1 MDTCIKSNLFVRSC
15 PEKETFRK
23 NSQNREVEVRPLASN
38 GRVARLSSM
47 VNTCEPLI
55 NVVKLKRAK
64 DADRLEPKGKQPA
77 GFVFAK
83 ATRIFALPAD
93 RRNLTYSCY
102 LYETW

>member
-23 NSQNREVEVRPLASN
+23 NSQNREVEVRPLASF
-38 GRVARLSSM
+38 GQVARLSSM
-47 VNTCEPLI
+47 VNTCESLV
-55 NVVKLKRAK
+55 NVVKLIRAK
-64 DADRLEPKGKQPA
+64 DADRLGPKGKQPA
-77 GFVFAK
+77 GFVLVK

-102 LYETW
+102 LCETW

>member
-23 NSQNREVEVRPLASN
+23 NSQNREVEVRPLASY

-55 NVVKLKRAK
+55 NVVKIKRAK

-77 GFVFAK
+77 GFLCAK
-83 ATRIFALPAD
+83 ATRILVLPAD

-102 LYETW
+102 LCETW